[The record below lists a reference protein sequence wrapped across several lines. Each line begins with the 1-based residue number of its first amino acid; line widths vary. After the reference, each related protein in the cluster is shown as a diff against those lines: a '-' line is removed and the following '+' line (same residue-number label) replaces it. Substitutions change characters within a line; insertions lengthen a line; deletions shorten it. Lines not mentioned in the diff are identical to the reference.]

1 MRLTT
6 LLLLVA
12 ALFAQTRP
20 VASNNGLADSMAR
33 KLQHIQQNGKLAH
46 PDQRP
51 TILTEAEVNAYF
63 AAGRV
68 KLPAGVQS
76 VILHGTR
83 DVITGDTRVDFDRLK
98 QGGRNSSN
106 PLLSIFTG
114 IHDVEVI
121 ANARGAGGIGYVQIQ
136 SVSLDGVQV
145 PRMVLQLFV
154 DKYLKP
160 KYPNLGLDSTFRL
173 PDKIDIASVGS
184 QQVTITQK

>member
-1 MRLTT
+1 MRLSI
-6 LLLLVA
+6 LLLAA

-20 VASNNGLADSMAR
+20 LASNNTLADSMAR
-33 KLQHIQQNGKLAH
+33 KLQHIQQNGQLTH

-76 VILHGTR
+76 VILHGTP

>member
-1 MRLTT
+1 MM
-6 LLLLVA
+6 LLLTA
-12 ALFAQTRP
+12 ALLAQ
-20 VASNNGLADSMAR
+20 ASAPASKNLADSMDR
-33 KLQHIQQNGKLAH
+33 KLHYIQQNGQRAH

-51 TILTEAEVNAYF
+51 TVLTEPEVNAYF

-76 VILHGTR
+76 LVLHGTPG
-83 DVITGDTRVDFDRLK
+83 VITGDTQVDFDRLK
-98 QGGRNSSN
+98 QGRNSAN
-106 PLLSIFTG
+106 PLLSIFSG
-114 IHDVEVI
+114 VHNVEVI
-121 ANARGAGGIGYVQIQ
+121 ANAHGAGAVGYVEIQ

-173 PDKIDIASVGS
+173 PDKVDIAIVGTH
-184 QQVTITQK
+184 QVTVTQK